1 MWFCLFR
8 TQTNKKRYP
17 RFLCSY
23 FPSVAIPVF
32 VYSVI
37 SCLVLYGYSVSYEEV
52 LPKSFWVIQITLF
65 VLVSILLILIFM
77 ARYFQ
82 SHGALSDVSRSEILD
97 AINALEKVV
106 DGGSKVKLAEIK
118 DFVSYEMKHPAQCDQ
133 EKLTTA
139 LRKLKTCMVAE
150 VEPNEV
156 LSDVKILFMKA

>member
-1 MWFCLFR
+1 MKRFCQSLFGLFRSHCLFLS
-8 TQTNKKRYP
+8 QF
-17 RFLCSY
+17 FL
-23 FPSVAIPVF
+23 FLF
-32 VYSVI
+32 LWLDI
-37 SCLVLYGYSVSYEEV
+37 SRVTEHY
-52 LPKSFWVIQITLF
+52 
-65 VLVSILLILIFM
+65 
-77 ARYFQ
+77 
-82 SHGALSDVSRSEILD
+82 DVSRSEILD